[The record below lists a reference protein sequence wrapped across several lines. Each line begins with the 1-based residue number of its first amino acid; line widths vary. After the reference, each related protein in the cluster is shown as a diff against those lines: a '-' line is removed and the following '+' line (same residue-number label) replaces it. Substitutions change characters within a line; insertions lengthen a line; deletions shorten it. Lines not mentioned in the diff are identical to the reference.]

1 MDTRNRKVFESGG
14 DEPRYEPESEPRYE
28 PEYEPSQFHSERIRE
43 LCEYSR

>member
-14 DEPRYEPESEPRYE
+14 DEPGDEPGEKS
-28 PEYEPSQFHSERIRE
+28 EYEPSQFHSERIRE